1 MPNEEGYTSPQAS
14 GPDQWQ
20 FHLIARIRQKL
31 SDALAVID
39 RQTYVPGGVA
49 GLVDDAAGFFDAL
62 AVSVPR
68 PIIVSGTASLRPPL
82 TPVEPDAPQEH
93 EEPLPRWLMEGD
105 AGARHE

>member
-1 MPNEEGYTSPQAS
+1 MPNEEGYTTTQAS

-20 FHLIARIRQKL
+20 SHLIRRICAKFLEAR
-31 SDALAVID
+31 AVLD
-39 RQTYVPGGVA
+39 RQTYIPGGIA

-82 TPVEPDAPQEH
+82 TPVEPDEQEH
-93 EEPLPRWLMEGD
+93 DEPLPRWLMEGD
-105 AGARHE
+105 AGVHHE